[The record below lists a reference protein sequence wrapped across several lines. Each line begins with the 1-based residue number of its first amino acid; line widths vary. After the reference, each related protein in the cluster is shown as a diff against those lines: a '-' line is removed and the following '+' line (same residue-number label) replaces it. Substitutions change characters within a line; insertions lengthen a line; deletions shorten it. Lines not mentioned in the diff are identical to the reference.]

1 MRIVQKVINDYV
13 QQQGYKTSETAICYT
28 CLQLIL
34 LSREVER
41 QVWEIRSLAK
51 ADVEHSCTKATKKS
65 FQKSDLISVSL
76 IYVI

>member
-13 QQQGYKTSETAICYT
+13 QQQNYKTTETAICYT

-41 QVWEIRSLAK
+41 QCKR
-51 ADVEHSCTKATKKS
+51 
-65 FQKSDLISVSL
+65 
-76 IYVI
+76 